1 VASFLKGIM
10 NKLGGGK
17 SSRAPFINLGAF
29 GKHPGW
35 DDHIDDLGLESSQLI
50 NAKRIFYVQGM
61 SGNIDSGA
69 WDHLSDDDQLKQF
82 RHVFAWRVGDD
93 LIIGRLWSSSDGK
106 GRKRYP
112 MIVCAHCG
120 GVPMAWAFAQILPM
134 LEKVESQCMAATSAS
149 TVRSIVDRAREE
161 LRSLTTRPDA
171 AGRDGADSAIFPNPL
186 ATLAT
191 RPEMGS
197 ELKGLLA
204 ILYQVERELAP
215 FRPHSKNDRSL
226 QVAPRHLRV
235 PACAPTADEAMLL
248 WLRFMLTQLDQNTP
262 LCVIYPLEEQFVDL
276 IVGEP
281 TPTQLFCVRAST
293 RKIPLTTEIPYNLDA
308 EFISRSKGLIAS
320 AH

>member
-1 VASFLKGIM
+1 MGSFLSNIM
-10 NKLGGGK
+10 NKLGGR
-17 SSRAPFINLGAF
+17 STRAPFMHLGAF

-35 DDHIDDLGLESSQLI
+35 NDHIDDLGLETPQLI
-50 NAKRIFYVQGM
+50 NAKRIFYIQGM

-69 WDHLSDDDQLKQF
+69 WDRLADDDQIKQF

-93 LIIGRLWSSSDGK
+93 LVIGRLWSSSDGK

-120 GVPMAWAFAQILPM
+120 GMPMGWAIAHVLPR
-134 LEKVESQCMAATSAS
+134 LEKIEADCLAATSAS
-149 TVRSIVDRAREE
+149 TVRSIMDQARED
-161 LRSLTTRPDA
+161 LRGLIAVKDGQA
-171 AGRDGADSAIFPNPL
+171 RDGDPSSPNPL
-186 ATLAT
+186 ATLAH
-191 RPEMGS
+191 RPEMGV

-215 FRPHSKNDRSL
+215 FRPNHKNERGV
-226 QVAPRHLRV
+226 QIAPRHLRV
-235 PACAPTADEAMLL
+235 PACAPAADEAMLL
-248 WLRFMLTQLDQNTP
+248 WLRFMLTQLDANTP

-281 TPTQLFCVRAST
+281 TPTQLFCVRASA
-293 RKIPLTTEIPYNLDA
+293 RKIPLTTEIPYTLDA
-308 EFISRSKGLIAS
+308 EFISRSKGLIEA

>member
-1 VASFLKGIM
+1 MAGFLKGIM
-10 NKLGGGK
+10 SKLGGGRGG
-17 SSRAPFINLGAF
+17 RAPFINLGAF

-35 DDHIDDLGLESSQLI
+35 DDHIDDLGLESPQLI

-69 WDHLSDDDQLKQF
+69 WDHLSEEDQLRQF

-93 LIIGRLWSSSDGK
+93 LIVGRLWSSSDGK

-112 MIVCAHCG
+112 MIVVAHCG
-120 GVPMAWAFAQILPM
+120 GVPMSWAFSSILPM
-134 LEKVESQCMAATSAS
+134 LEKIESQCVAATTAS
-149 TVRSIVDRAREE
+149 TVRSIMDRSREE
-161 LRSLTTRPDA
+161 LRGLIN
-171 AGRDGADSAIFPNPL
+171 GRDGERDGNESLPNPL

-191 RPEMGS
+191 RPEMGA
-197 ELKGLLA
+197 ELRGLLA

-215 FRPHSKNDRSL
+215 FRPNSKSDRSM
-226 QVAPRHLRV
+226 QIAPRHLRV
-235 PACAPTADEAMLL
+235 PACADSAQEALSL
-248 WLRFMLTQLDQNTP
+248 WLRFMLTQLDPNTP
-262 LCVIYPLEEQFVDL
+262 LCVIYPLDEQFIDL

-293 RKIPLTTEIPYNLDA
+293 HKIPLTSEIPYNFDA
-308 EFISRSKGLIAS
+308 EFVSRSKGLIAS

>member
-1 VASFLKGIM
+1 MS
-10 NKLGGGK
+10 KLGGGK
-17 SSRAPFINLGAF
+17 ASRAPFIHLGAF

-35 DDHIDDLGLESSQLI
+35 NDHIDDLGLESPQLI

-69 WDHLSDDDQLKQF
+69 WDHLSDEDQLKQF

-112 MIVCAHCG
+112 MIVCAHVG
-120 GVPMAWAFAQILPM
+120 GLPMPWAFAHILPM
-134 LEKVESQCMAATSAS
+134 LEKIEAQCIAATTAS
-149 TVRSIVDRAREE
+149 EVRSIIDRAREE
-161 LRSLTTRPDA
+161 LRSQIP
-171 AGRDGADSAIFPNPL
+171 GRDGGRDDADSAFPNPL

-191 RPEMGS
+191 RPEMGI
-197 ELKGLLA
+197 ELRGLLA

-215 FRPHSKNDRSL
+215 FRPHSKSDRSM

-248 WLRFMLTQLDQNTP
+248 WLRFMLTQLDPNTP
-262 LCVIYPLEEQFVDL
+262 LCVIDPLDEQFIDL

-281 TPTQLFCVRAST
+281 TPTQLFCVRASAH
-293 RKIPLTTEIPYNLDA
+293 KIPLTTEIPYNLDA

>member
-1 VASFLKGIM
+1 MS
-10 NKLGGGK
+10 KLGGGK
-17 SSRAPFINLGAF
+17 SARAPFIHLGAF

-35 DDHIDDLGLESSQLI
+35 NDHIDDLGLESPQLI

-69 WDHLSDDDQLKQF
+69 WDHLSDEDQLKQF

-120 GVPMAWAFAQILPM
+120 GLPMPWAFAHILPM
-134 LEKVESQCMAATSAS
+134 LEKIEGECVAATTDSQ
-149 TVRSIVDRAREE
+149 VRSIIDRAREE
-161 LRSLTTRPDA
+161 LRSQIP
-171 AGRDGADSAIFPNPL
+171 GRDGADPAFPNPL

-191 RPEMGS
+191 RPEMGA
-197 ELKGLLA
+197 ELRGLLA

-215 FRPHSKNDRSL
+215 FRPHSKSDRSM

-248 WLRFMLTQLDQNTP
+248 WLRFMLTQLDPNTP
-262 LCVIYPLEEQFVDL
+262 LCVIDPLDEQFVDL

-281 TPTQLFCVRAST
+281 TPTQLFCVRASAH
-293 RKIPLTTEIPYNLDA
+293 KIPLTTEIPYNLDA

>member
-10 NKLGGGK
+10 SKLGGGK
-17 SSRAPFINLGAF
+17 SSRAPFFNLGAF

-35 DDHIDDLGLESSQLI
+35 DDHIDDLGLESPQLI

-69 WDHLSDDDQLKQF
+69 WDHLSEDDQLKQF

-93 LIIGRLWSSSDGK
+93 LIVGRLWSSSDGK

-112 MIVCAHCG
+112 MIVAAHAG
-120 GVPMAWAFAQILPM
+120 GMPMATAFAHILPV
-134 LEKVESQCMAATSAS
+134 LEKVEAQCVAATTAS
-149 TVRSIVDRAREE
+149 TVRSIMDRSREE
-161 LRSLTTRPDA
+161 LRAVINGREG
-171 AGRDGADSAIFPNPL
+171 GRDGAEASHPNPL
-186 ATLAT
+186 ATLAS
-191 RPEMGS
+191 RPEMGV
-197 ELKGLLA
+197 ELRGLLA

-215 FRPHSKNDRSL
+215 FRPHSKADRSM
-226 QVAPRHLRV
+226 QIAPRHLRV
-235 PACAPTADEAMLL
+235 PACAPSADEAMLL

-262 LCVIYPLEEQFVDL
+262 LCVIYPLDEQFIDL

-293 RKIPLTTEIPYNLDA
+293 RKIPLTSEIPYNLDA

>member
-1 VASFLKGIM
+1 MASFLKGIM
-10 NKLGGGK
+10 SKLGGGR

-35 DDHIDDLGLESSQLI
+35 DDHIDDLGLESPQLI

-69 WDHLSDDDQLKQF
+69 WDHLSEEDQLKQF
-82 RHVFAWRVGDD
+82 HHVFAWRVGDD
-93 LIIGRLWSSSDGK
+93 LIIGRLWSSSDD
-106 GRKRYP
+106 
-112 MIVCAHCG
+112 CG
-120 GVPMAWAFAQILPM
+120 GVPMQWAFANILPM
-134 LEKVESQCMAATSAS
+134 LEKIETQCISANSAS

-161 LRSLTTRPDA
+161 LRTLISRPDA
-171 AGRDGADSAIFPNPL
+171 PPRDSADSSPLPNPL

-191 RPEMGS
+191 RPEMGI
-197 ELKGLLA
+197 ELRGLLA

-215 FRPHSKNDRSL
+215 FRPHQKNSL

-235 PACAPTADEAMLL
+235 PDCAPTANEAMLL
-248 WLRFMLTQLDQNTP
+248 WLRFMLSQ
-262 LCVIYPLEEQFVDL
+262 
-276 IVGEP
+276 P
-281 TPTQLFCVRAST
+281 TPTQLFCVRASAH
-293 RKIPLTTEIPYNLDA
+293 KIPLTTEIPYNLDA

>member
-1 VASFLKGIM
+1 VAFFKGIM
-10 NKLGGGK
+10 SKLGGGR

-35 DDHIDDLGLESSQLI
+35 DDHIDDLGLESPQLI

-69 WDHLSDDDQLKQF
+69 WDHLSDEDQLKQF
-82 RHVFAWRVGDD
+82 RHVFAFRVGDD

-120 GVPMAWAFAQILPM
+120 GVPMPWAFANVLPM
-134 LEKVESQCMAATSAS
+134 LEKIESQCIAATSAS
-149 TVRSIVDRAREE
+149 TVRSIIDHSREE
-161 LRSLTTRPDA
+161 LRNLINRSDA
-171 AGRDGADSAIFPNPL
+171 AGRDGADGSSLPNPL

-191 RPEMGS
+191 RPEMGA
-197 ELKGLLA
+197 ELRGLLA

-215 FRPHSKNDRSL
+215 FRPNSKADRSM

-235 PACAPTADEAMLL
+235 PACAPTVDEAMLL
-248 WLRFMLTQLDQNTP
+248 WLRFMLTQLDPSTP
-262 LCVIYPLEEQFVDL
+262 LCVIDPLDEQFVDL

-281 TPTQLFCVRAST
+281 TPTQLFCVRASAH
-293 RKIPLTTEIPYNLDA
+293 KIPLTTEIPYNLDA

>member
-1 VASFLKGIM
+1 VAFLKSIM
-10 NKLGGGK
+10 SKLGGGR
-17 SSRAPFINLGAF
+17 SRVAPFINLGAF

-35 DDHIDDLGLESSQLI
+35 DDHIDDLGLESPQLI

-69 WDHLSDDDQLKQF
+69 WDHLSEEDQLKQF
-82 RHVFAWRVGDD
+82 RHVFAFRVGDD

-120 GVPMAWAFAQILPM
+120 GMAMSWAFANVLPM
-134 LEKVESQCMAATSAS
+134 LEKIEAQCIAANSAS
-149 TVRSIVDRAREE
+149 TVRSIIGRARQE
-161 LRSLTTRPDA
+161 LRDLIARPDG
-171 AGRDGADSAIFPNPL
+171 AGRDGADSSALPNPL

-191 RPEMGS
+191 RPEMGA
-197 ELKGLLA
+197 ELRGLLA

-215 FRPHSKNDRSL
+215 FRPNSKADRSV

-248 WLRFMLTQLDQNTP
+248 WLRFMLTQLDPNTP
-262 LCVIYPLEEQFVDL
+262 LCVIYPLDEQFIDL

-281 TPTQLFCVRAST
+281 TPTQLFCVRASAH
-293 RKIPLTTEIPYNLDA
+293 KIPLTTEIPYNLDA
-308 EFISRSKGLIAS
+308 DFISRSKGLIAS

>member
-1 VASFLKGIM
+1 MS
-10 NKLGGGK
+10 KLGGGR

-35 DDHIDDLGLESSQLI
+35 DDHIDDLGLESPQLI

-69 WDHLSDDDQLKQF
+69 WDHLSDEDQLKNF
-82 RHVFAWRVGDD
+82 RHVFAFRVGDD

-120 GVPMAWAFAQILPM
+120 GVPMPWAFANVLPM
-134 LEKVESQCMAATSAS
+134 LEKIEAQCIAATSAS
-149 TVRSIVDRAREE
+149 TVRSIIDHSREE
-161 LRSLTTRPDA
+161 LRGLIGRTDA
-171 AGRDGADSAIFPNPL
+171 AGRDGADGSSFPNPL

-191 RPEMGS
+191 RPEMGA
-197 ELKGLLA
+197 ELRGLLA

-215 FRPHSKNDRSL
+215 FRPHSKADRSM

-248 WLRFMLTQLDQNTP
+248 WLRFMLTQLDPNTP
-262 LCVIYPLEEQFVDL
+262 LCVIDPLDEQFIDL

-281 TPTQLFCVRAST
+281 TPTQLFCVRASAH
-293 RKIPLTTEIPYNLDA
+293 KIPLTTEIPYNLDA

>member
-1 VASFLKGIM
+1 MAFFKGIM
-10 NKLGGGK
+10 SKLGGGR

-35 DDHIDDLGLESSQLI
+35 DDHIDDLGLESPQLI

-69 WDHLSDDDQLKQF
+69 WDHLSDEDQLKQF
-82 RHVFAWRVGDD
+82 HHVFAWRVGED

-120 GVPMAWAFAQILPM
+120 GVPMQWAFANILPM
-134 LEKVESQCMAATSAS
+134 LEKIENQCTSANSAS
-149 TVRSIVDRAREE
+149 TVRSIIDRAREE
-161 LRSLTTRPDA
+161 LRSLISRPDA
-171 AGRDGADSAIFPNPL
+171 PPRDGADSSALPNPL

-191 RPEMGS
+191 RPEMGI
-197 ELKGLLA
+197 ELRGLLA

-215 FRPHSKNDRSL
+215 FRPHQKNSL

-248 WLRFMLTQLDQNTP
+248 WLRFMLSQLDQNTS
-262 LCVIYPLEEQFVDL
+262 LCVIVPLNEQFVDL

-281 TPTQLFCVRAST
+281 TPTQLFCVRASAH
-293 RKIPLTTEIPYNLDA
+293 KIPLTTEIPYNLDA

>member
-1 VASFLKGIM
+1 VGSFLSNIM
-10 NKLGGGK
+10 SKLGGGRGG
-17 SSRAPFINLGAF
+17 RAPFINLGAF

-35 DDHIDDLGLESSQLI
+35 DDHIDDLGLESPQLI

-69 WDHLSDDDQLKQF
+69 WDHLSEDDQLKQF
-82 RHVFAWRVGDD
+82 RHVFAWRIGDD

-112 MIVCAHCG
+112 MIVAAHCG
-120 GVPMAWAFAQILPM
+120 GLPMPWAFAHILPM
-134 LEKVESQCMAATSAS
+134 LEKVEAQCLAATTAS
-149 TVRSIVDRAREE
+149 TVRSLVDRSREE
-161 LRSLTTRPDA
+161 LRTLINGRDG
-171 AGRDGADSAIFPNPL
+171 GRDGADPSLPNPL

-191 RPEMGS
+191 RPEMGA
-197 ELKGLLA
+197 ELRGLLA

-215 FRPHSKNDRSL
+215 FRPHSKSDRSM
-226 QVAPRHLRV
+226 QIAPRHLRV
-235 PACAPTADEAMLL
+235 PACAPTADEAMQL
-248 WLRFMLTQLDQNTP
+248 WLRFMLTQLDPNTP
-262 LCVIYPLEEQFVDL
+262 LCVIYPLDEQFIDL

-293 RKIPLTTEIPYNLDA
+293 RKIPLTSEIPYNLDA
-308 EFISRSKGLIAS
+308 EFINRSRGMIAS